1 MLRASG
7 QAWGLGIACGA
18 GPVAKWRLSTINK
31 SLLLAPLFTVLIG
44 SAAMNGGPTVW
55 GLVGGA
61 VILAL
66 RGILTKLEHG
76 DPILPRFSGA
86 TADEDGEHAVIA
98 TIILSSGGMG
108 DKAERTRL
116 IALQHQLSDAIESSS
131 AGELDGDEYGG
142 GTCTIYMYGPS
153 AERLLSVTWP
163 ILKAFRAPSGS
174 YVITRC
180 GNSDEEE
187 QRIPLDGG

>member
-1 MLRASG
+1 M
-7 QAWGLGIACGA
+7 AWLFMSPDESRTACA
-18 GPVAKWRLSTINK
+18 AFA
-31 SLLLAPLFTVLIG
+31 LLVG
-44 SAAMNGGPTVW
+44 SAAMNGGPIVW
-55 GLVGGA
+55 GVLGGIA
-61 VILAL
+61 VLAL
-66 RGILTKLEHG
+66 RAILTKLEHG
-76 DPILPRFSGA
+76 DPILPKLNGTRADKEQALLVTIRLRSG
-86 TADEDGEHAVIA
+86 E
-98 TIILSSGGMG
+98 MG
-108 DKAERTRL
+108 DKKERERL
-116 IALQHQLSDAIESSS
+116 TALQHQLSDALENSS

-187 QRIPLDGG
+187 QRIPLDGD